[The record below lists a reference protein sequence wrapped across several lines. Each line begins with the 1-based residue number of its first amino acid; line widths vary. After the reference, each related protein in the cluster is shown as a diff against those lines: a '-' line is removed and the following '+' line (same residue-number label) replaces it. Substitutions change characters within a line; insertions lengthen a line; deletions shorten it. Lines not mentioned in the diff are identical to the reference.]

1 MTKTLPRESTEYI
14 VSETYGEER
23 IAEDEAAREEP
34 EKEREEELEKKEK
47 RSWNEKIKPDSNYLQ
62 KEWRTREAC
71 VRKKYVWLRI
81 INKQK

>member
-47 RSWNEKIKPDSNYLQ
+47 RS
-62 KEWRTREAC
+62 
-71 VRKKYVWLRI
+71 
-81 INKQK
+81 